1 MTVSSK
7 KILDQIPLA
16 HIYKYLAEKEN
27 ASKAIATHCKS
38 SDITNRYVA
47 HQNGVGG
54 TNLQIIC
61 KIFKQII

>member
-7 KILDQIPLA
+7 KILDQILLA

-27 ASKAIATHCKS
+27 ASKMQNSGAI
-38 SDITNRYVA
+38 
-47 HQNGVGG
+47 VG
-54 TNLQIIC
+54 TLLKWLSLLTRDQSIIC